1 MEKSKITRLNEL
13 SHKAKG
19 EGLSRSEAAER
30 EALRKEYIE
39 AFKTNLR
46 ETLESVRIEE
56 ADGSLTPLKKRTDG
70 AKSHRNHHP
79 HDENCAC
86 GCCHHEKE
94 KLPEQ

>member
-13 SHKAKG
+13 LHKAKG
-19 EGLSRSEAAER
+19 EGLSSAEAAER

-56 ADGSLTPLKKRTDG
+56 ADGSLTPLKKRTGG
-70 AKSHRNHHP
+70 AKSHRGRHLHGA
-79 HDENCAC
+79 NCGC

-94 KLPEQ
+94 ELPEQ